1 MLRDHANFVHLHVH
15 SQYSLLD
22 GACRIKDLV
31 DTAIAY
37 KMPALA
43 VTDHGN
49 FFGAIDFYKT
59 AMEKGIKPILG
70 CEMYVAP
77 KSRLDRDPIYADN
90 GRKEKNYHLILLAKN
105 EKGYKNLIQLS
116 SKAYLEGFYYKPRI
130 DWELLDQY
138 HSDIIALSAC
148 LQGEIPQLLL
158 AGQDEKAQQTAD
170 RFISLFGKENF
181 YLEIQQNGLEDQKI
195 VNQKLIDLGKRMGLK
210 LVATNDCHYM
220 HKSDA
225 KAHDIL
231 LCIQTGKTVNETD
244 RLKFDTDEFY
254 FKSPKEML
262 DQFSGLEEAVTNTVE
277 IAEKCGIELE
287 FGKPHLPAYQTPPGY
302 NLTTLL
308 EEKVKEGLK
317 QRYQTITP
325 ELEERLKYELAVI
338 EKMRFRAYFLI
349 VWDFIRYAKEQGIPV
364 GPGRGSAAGSLVA
377 YCLGI
382 TNIDPMKY
390 GLLFE
395 RFLNIERISLPDIDI
410 DFCYRRR
417 PEVVEYVTQKYG
429 KENVSQIITFGTL
442 AARNA
447 IRDVGRVLS
456 MPLPEVDKLAKLV
469 PFNATI
475 EEALKSVPELKEL
488 VNKNPLYQELIKV
501 ATALQGLTRHAS
513 THAAGVVIAPSP
525 LTDFLPLYKQA
536 NTGDITTQYDMN
548 AVMDIGLLKMD
559 FLGLRTLTVI
569 DDAVKLIEK
578 RRGIKLDLATLTYD
592 DPKIYDLFS
601 KEDTMGVFQVE
612 SAGMRDLL
620 HKLNP
625 SRFDDLIAILA
636 LYRPGPLGS
645 GMVDDFIKR
654 RHGITDIEY
663 IHPALEKI
671 LEQTYGVI
679 VYQEQV
685 MQIANILAGF
695 SMQEADK
702 LRSAM
707 GKKDEAK
714 MMKQREIFMQGC
726 AKNKVDKK
734 TAETTF
740 DLMAHFAGYGFNK
753 SHATAYAIIAY
764 QTAYLKI
771 YFPVEFMASL
781 LTSEMGNHDKIVLYI
796 NDCKNHGIKVLPPAV
811 NESYANF
818 TVIDD
823 RTIRFGLAAVKN
835 VGHGAI
841 EAIVSSR
848 KEQKYSSLFDFCE
861 RIDFSAVNSRVVDSL
876 VKCGAFDS
884 LGANR
889 AQMVNAAEKAIEAGV
904 QRQREKELGQT
915 SFFEML
921 SSATDTKNNG
931 PSFENQPEF
940 EEAVLLKYEKDLLGF
955 YITGHPLATYEKVIQ
970 RYAESNSITIKQLPA
985 NTITSIAGIITQ
997 SKIQSGKS
1005 GKQYAH
1011 IAIEDLAGHL
1021 DEIRI
1026 FGEAFEKN
1034 RPLLHKDG
1042 MVLISGK
1049 VDFLNDKFNFIVNS
1063 MLPLDQVEER
1073 LTSSVHIRLSTIGLE
1088 EKTIPELYSLLD
1100 RNKGN
1105 CVVYLHISTN
1115 YHNQPVEVELRVDS
1129 GLRVVA
1135 SEKLVDEVE
1144 NLIGTE
1150 TIWFSNKG

>member
-1 MLRDHANFVHLHVH
+1 MLKDHANFVHLHVH

-31 DTAIAY
+31 NQAVSY

-59 AMEKGIKPILG
+59 AMDNGIKPILG

-77 KSRLDRDPIYADN
+77 KGRLDRDPVYADT
-90 GRKEKNYHLILLAKN
+90 GKKEKNFHLILLAKN

-116 SKAYLEGFYYKPRI
+116 SKAFLEGFYYKPRI
-130 DWELLDQY
+130 DWELLEQY
-138 HSDIIALSAC
+138 HTDIIALSAC

-158 AGQDEKAQQTAD
+158 SGQEEKAKQTAD
-170 RFISLFGKENF
+170 RFISLFGKDNF
-181 YLEIQQNGLEDQKI
+181 YLELQQNGLDEQKQ
-195 VNQKLIDLGKRMGLK
+195 VNQKLIELGKQMGLK

-220 HKSDA
+220 NKSDA

-231 LCIQTGKTVNETD
+231 LCIQTGKTVEETD

-254 FKSPKEML
+254 FKSPEEML
-262 DQFSGLEEAVTNTVE
+262 KQFSGIEEAVTNTIEV
-277 IAEKCGIELE
+277 AEKCGIELE
-287 FGKPHLPAYQTPPGY
+287 FGKPHLPAYEVPEGY
-302 NLTTLL
+302 NLTSLL
-308 EEKVKEGLK
+308 EEKVRDGLK
-317 QRYQTITP
+317 QRYKTITP
-325 ELEERLKYELAVI
+325 DLEERLKYELAVI

-395 RFLNIERISLPDIDI
+395 RFLNVERISLPDIDI

-417 PEVVEYVTQKYG
+417 PEVVQYVTQKYG

-456 MPLPEVDKLAKLV
+456 MPLPEVDKIAKLV
-469 PFNATI
+469 PFNASI
-475 EEALKSVPELKEL
+475 EESLKTVPELKEL
-488 VNKNPLYQELIKV
+488 VNKNPQYQELIKV

-536 NTGDITTQYDMN
+536 NTGDITTQYDMT

-578 RRGIKLDLATLTYD
+578 RRNIKVDLAALTYD
-592 DPKIYDLFS
+592 DQKIYDLFS
-601 KEDTMGVFQVE
+601 REDTMGVFQVE

-654 RHGITDIEY
+654 RHGKTDIEY

-685 MQIANILAGF
+685 MQIANVLAGF

-714 MMKQREIFMQGC
+714 MMKQREKFLQG
-726 AKNKVDKK
+726 AVKNKVDKK
-734 TAETTF
+734 TAETIF

-764 QTAYLKI
+764 QTAYLKT
-771 YFPVEFMASL
+771 YYPVEFMASL

-796 NDCKNHGIKVLPPAV
+796 NDCKNHGIKLLPPSV
-811 NESYANF
+811 NESYADF

-823 RTIRFGLAAVKN
+823 QTIRFGLAAVKN
-835 VGHGAI
+835 VGLGAI
-841 EAIVSSR
+841 EAIVNSR
-848 KEQKYSSLFDFCE
+848 QEQKYSSLFDFCE

-876 VKCGAFDS
+876 IKCGAFDS

-889 AQMVNAAEKAIEAGV
+889 AQMVAVSDKAIEAGT

-915 SFFEML
+915 SFFDML
-921 SSATDTKNNG
+921 SSNQEDKDTG
-931 PSFENQPEF
+931 TAFDDMPEF

-955 YITGHPLATYEKVIQ
+955 YITGHPLANYEKVIQ
-970 RYAESNSITIKQLPA
+970 RYAESTTASIKQLPA

-997 SKIQSGKS
+997 CKIQSGKS
-1005 GKQYAH
+1005 GKQYANF
-1011 IAIEDLAGHL
+1011 AIEDLSGHL
-1021 DEIRI
+1021 DEIRV

-1034 RPLLHKDG
+1034 RALLHKDA
-1042 MVLISGK
+1042 MVLITGK
-1049 VDFLNDKFNFIVNS
+1049 VDYLNDKFNFVVNS
-1063 MLPLDQVEER
+1063 MMPLDQVEEK
-1073 LTSSVHIRLSTIGLE
+1073 LTSSVHIRVSTIGLE
-1088 EKTIPELYSLLD
+1088 EKTIPELQSILD
-1100 RNKGN
+1100 RNRGN
-1105 CVVYLHISTN
+1105 CVVYLHIFTTH
-1115 YHNQPVEVELRVDS
+1115 HNQPTEVELRVDS
-1129 GLRVVA
+1129 GMRVAA
-1135 SEKLVDEVE
+1135 SDKLVNEIE
-1144 NLIGTE
+1144 QLLGTE
-1150 TIWFSNKG
+1150 TVWFSNKG